1 MAGCAC
7 ICLLCS
13 VIRYDISSLD
23 SIQNDMLNLQ
33 LPVRL
38 TRDEV
43 VGWVRD
49 IEPLLKQAK
58 ASGETVAVDASA
70 LKQFDSSALAALLA
84 VHRETQSLGV
94 AFAGVQGMSVT
105 LQSLAQVYGIDEL
118 LPQVP
123 EPEQ

>member
-1 MAGCAC
+1 
-7 ICLLCS
+7 
-13 VIRYDISSLD
+13 
-23 SIQNDMLNLQ
+23 MLNLQ

-43 VGWVRD
+43 VGWVRG

-94 AFAGVQGMSVT
+94 QFAGVQGMSAT

-118 LPQVP
+118 LPQQP
-123 EPEQ
+123 DH

>member
-1 MAGCAC
+1 
-7 ICLLCS
+7 
-13 VIRYDISSLD
+13 
-23 SIQNDMLNLQ
+23 MLNLQ

-94 AFAGVQGMSVT
+94 TFAGVQGMSVT

-118 LPQVP
+118 LQQQP
-123 EPEQ
+123 ER

>member
-7 ICLLCS
+7 ICPVCC
-13 VIRYDISSLD
+13 VIRYDINSLD

-84 VHRETQSLGV
+84 VHRETQSQGV
-94 AFAGVQGMSVT
+94 IFAGVQGMSVT

-123 EPEQ
+123 EQ